1 MKPLYEMH
9 FWPPLW
15 GMIYFG
21 AARSFE
27 LWWRRVEP
35 WNLQNLLQFDGQF
48 SWLTGR
54 LQFGNEVSQKPVMPI
69 SCHEVSRKK
78 RTYMQWPL
86 SALLSRL
93 HAPLIRIGMEGEW
106 GIMRCLILQG
116 CYRAMWADYQ
126 VVSCCFSLLF
136 DLFVCFWNADDL
148 RRPWC
153 SYEQLVILLLYT
165 VVLQKDHS
173 CDNSGGMW
181 QMIELATWCVRLSS
195 FILFLL
201 LLLFL
206 VAPCSCHEYCLSKRP
221 IGVHH
226 VYATLAWNI
235 KPTCILIQQE

>member
-1 MKPLYEMH
+1 MTFSCSEQFLRWKLFGFWVGRSCEFIILTAWTLTHLSNSWVRVVDPHETFIWDAFLTAALRHDLLWCSEEFRALMEDAFSLAMKCRRN
-9 FWPPLW
+9 LW
-15 GMIYFG
+15 CLFLG
-21 AARSFE
+21 
-27 LWWRRVEP
+27 
-35 WNLQNLLQFDGQF
+35 
-48 SWLTGR
+48 
-54 LQFGNEVSQKPVMPI
+54 
-69 SCHEVSRKK
+69 HEVSRKK

-165 VVLQKDHS
+165 VVLQKGS
-173 CDNSGGMW
+173 LVW
-181 QMIELATWCVRLSS
+181 Q
-195 FILFLL
+195 
-201 LLLFL
+201 
-206 VAPCSCHEYCLSKRP
+206 
-221 IGVHH
+221 
-226 VYATLAWNI
+226 
-235 KPTCILIQQE
+235 